1 MLILAISIFTNY
13 DNYTLSILIAVNII
27 VFIWEIAITD
37 IFTNEQTTTGIL
49 FNYGAIPNFILQG
62 DLPSVFTSM
71 FIHAGITH
79 LIGNMVFLFV
89 FGGNIEDRF
98 GHIGHLDLL

>member
-1 MLILAISIFTNY
+1 MALFHFIF
-13 DNYTLSILIAVNII
+13 
-27 VFIWEIAITD
+27 
-37 IFTNEQTTTGIL
+37 
-49 FNYGAIPNFILQG
+49 QG